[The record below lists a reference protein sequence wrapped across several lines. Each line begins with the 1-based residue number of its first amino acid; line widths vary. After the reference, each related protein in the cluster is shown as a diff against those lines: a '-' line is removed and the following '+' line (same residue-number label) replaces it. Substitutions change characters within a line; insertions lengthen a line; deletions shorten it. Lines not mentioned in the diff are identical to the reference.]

1 MKVILMGVMKLSIRE
16 KIGFG
21 AGDMAVNIV
30 MITMQLIIAY
40 FYTDIYGLD
49 PVDMGILFMVVRLI
63 DAFSDPVMGM
73 ITDKCHSKHGHYR
86 PFMLWFA
93 IPFGVA
99 VYLAFITPDLAYSYK
114 LAWAYFSYILL
125 TLIFTIVT
133 IPYISLIGVIT
144 DDPVERLSA
153 NGYRFVLVKVAAFLV
168 TIVVPALAL
177 YLGDGNMQDG
187 YQPAMGLMG
196 ILGSVLFLVC
206 FFTTK
211 ERIKPVIEKTK
222 LKEQAKLLLRND
234 QWLFLCVGLVLL
246 MCGIVIRGSV
256 GAYYA
261 KYYLNGGDAL
271 ISPFLAT
278 GVTASILAMIASTW
292 ITKFYCKIK
301 LFRYSQI
308 LTFVLCIAMYLTVGQ
323 DDIVLAFVFTFL
335 IWLFADMY
343 MPIFWSSIAEAVD
356 YGHRKT
362 GIRVS
367 GLAFGGISFCQKLGM
382 GIAGG
387 LLGYL
392 LSYFNYQA
400 DVEQSEFTLNG
411 IALLVTVIPAIF
423 HLAIGLIMRKY
434 FISNEYYD
442 EIASDLRLAE
452 SQ

>member
-1 MKVILMGVMKLSIRE
+1 MSAMKLSITE
-16 KIGFG
+16 KLGFG

-30 MITMQLIIAY
+30 MITMQLIIAF

-49 PVDMGILFMVVRLI
+49 PVDMGVLFMVVRLI

-73 ITDKCHSKHGHYR
+73 ITDKSHSRHGHYR

-99 VYLAFITPDLAYSYK
+99 VYLAFITPDVAYTYK

-125 TLIFTIVT
+125 TLMFTIVT

-144 DDPVERLSA
+144 DDPAERLSA

-168 TIVVPALAL
+168 TIVVPALAV

-196 ILGSVLFLVC
+196 ILGSALFLVC

-222 LKEQAKLLLRND
+222 LKEQARLLLRND
-234 QWLFLCVGLVLL
+234 QWLVLCAVLILL

-261 KYYLNGGDAL
+261 KYYLNGGDIL

>member
-1 MKVILMGVMKLSIRE
+1 MSAMKLSVRE
-16 KIGFG
+16 KLGFA

-30 MITMQLIIAY
+30 MMTMQLIIAF

-49 PVDMGILFMVVRLI
+49 PVDMGILFVVVRLI
-63 DAFSDPVMGM
+63 DAFSDPAMGM
-73 ITDKCHSKHGHYR
+73 ITDKCTSKHGHYR

-93 IPFGVA
+93 IPFGVG

-125 TLIFTIVT
+125 TLLFTIVT

-144 DDPVERLSA
+144 NDPAERLSA

-177 YLGDGNMQDG
+177 HLGDGNMRDG

-196 ILGSVLFLVC
+196 ILGSILFLVC

-222 LKEQAKLLLRND
+222 FKEQAKLLLRND
-234 QWLFLCVGLVLL
+234 QWLILCVVLVLV

-261 KYYLNGGDAL
+261 KYYLHGGDAL

-308 LTFVLCIAMYLTVGQ
+308 LTFVLCIAMYFTVGQ

-335 IWLFADMY
+335 IWFSADLY

-362 GIRVS
+362 GTRVS

-411 IALLVTVIPAIF
+411 IALLITVIPAIF
-423 HLAIGLIMRKY
+423 HLAIGLIMHRY
-434 FISNEYYD
+434 YISNEFYD
-442 EIASDLRLAE
+442 EIASDLELAN

>member
-1 MKVILMGVMKLSIRE
+1 MDVMKLSVTE
-16 KIGFG
+16 KLGFG

-49 PVDMGILFMVVRLI
+49 PADMGILFIVVRLI

-99 VYLAFITPDLAYSYK
+99 VYLAFITPDVAYSYK

-125 TLIFTIVT
+125 TLLFTIVT

-144 DDPVERLSA
+144 NDPAERLSA
-153 NGYRFVLVKVAAFLV
+153 NGYRFFLVKIAAFLV

-177 YLGDGNMQDG
+177 YLGDGNIRDG

-196 ILGSVLFLVC
+196 ILGSALFLVC

-211 ERIKPVIEKTK
+211 ERIKPVIEKTNFR
-222 LKEQAKLLLRND
+222 EQVRLLLRND
-234 QWLFLCVGLVLL
+234 QWLLLCAALIML
-246 MCGIVIRGSV
+246 MCGFVIRGSV
-256 GAYYA
+256 ATYYA
-261 KYYLNGGDAL
+261 KYYLKGGDEL

-278 GVTASILAMIASTW
+278 GVAASILAMIASTW
-292 ITKFYCKIK
+292 ITKFYCKVK
-301 LFRYSQI
+301 LLRYSQL
-308 LTFVLCIAMYLTVGQ
+308 LTFALSIAMYFMVGQ
-323 DDIVLAFVFTFL
+323 DDRVLAFLFTFL
-335 IWLFADMY
+335 IWFAADLY
-343 MPIFWSSIAEAVD
+343 SPIFWSSIAEAVD

-367 GLAFGGISFCQKLGM
+367 GLAFGGISFCQKFGM
-382 GIAGG
+382 GVAGG
-387 LLGYL
+387 LLGAL

-411 IALLVTVIPAIF
+411 IALMVTIIPAFF
-423 HLAIGLIMRKY
+423 HLGVGLIMRGY
-434 FISNEYYD
+434 LISNEYYH
-442 EIASDLRLAE
+442 EISADLKLAE
-452 SQ
+452 NR

>member
-1 MKVILMGVMKLSIRE
+1 MSVMKLSIGE
-16 KIGFG
+16 KLGFG

-30 MITMQLIIAY
+30 MITMQLIIAF

-49 PVDMGILFMVVRLI
+49 PVDMGILFIVVRLI
-63 DAFSDPVMGM
+63 DAVSDPVMGM
-73 ITDKCHSKHGHYR
+73 ITDKCKSKHGHYR

-144 DDPVERLSA
+144 DDPAERLSA

-222 LKEQAKLLLRND
+222 LKEQAKLLLGND
-234 QWLFLCVGLVLL
+234 QWLLLCVVLVLL

-261 KYYLNGGDAL
+261 KYYLNGGDTL

-278 GVTASILAMIASTW
+278 GVTASIFAMIASTW
-292 ITKFYCKIK
+292 ITKYYCKVK

-308 LTFVLCIAMYLTVGQ
+308 LTFILCIAMYFIVGQ

-335 IWLFADMY
+335 IWFSADLY

-362 GIRVS
+362 GTRVS

-400 DVEQSEFTLNG
+400 DAEQSEFTLNG
-411 IALLVTVIPAIF
+411 IALLVTVIPALF
-423 HLAIGLIMRKY
+423 HLAIGLIMHKY
-434 FISNEYYD
+434 YISNEYYD
-442 EIASDLRLAE
+442 EIASDLKLANG
-452 SQ
+452 Q

>member
-1 MKVILMGVMKLSIRE
+1 MSVMKLSVRE
-16 KIGFG
+16 KLGFA

-30 MITMQLIIAY
+30 MMTMQLIIAF

-49 PVDMGILFMVVRLI
+49 PVDMGILFVVVRLI
-63 DAFSDPVMGM
+63 DAFSDPAMGM
-73 ITDKCHSKHGHYR
+73 ITDKCTSKHGHYR

-93 IPFGVA
+93 IPFGVG

-125 TLIFTIVT
+125 TLLFTIVT

-144 DDPVERLSA
+144 NDPAERLSA

-177 YLGDGNMQDG
+177 HLGDGNMRDG

-196 ILGSVLFLVC
+196 ILGSILFLVC

-222 LKEQAKLLLRND
+222 FKEQAKLLLRND
-234 QWLFLCVGLVLL
+234 QWLILCVVLVLV

-261 KYYLNGGDAL
+261 KYYLHGGDAL

-308 LTFVLCIAMYLTVGQ
+308 LTFVLCIAMYFTVGQ

-335 IWLFADMY
+335 IWFSADLY

-362 GIRVS
+362 GTRVS

-411 IALLVTVIPAIF
+411 IALLITVIPAIF
-423 HLAIGLIMRKY
+423 HLAIGLIMHRY
-434 FISNEYYD
+434 YISNEFYD
-442 EIASDLRLAE
+442 EIASDLELAN

>member
-1 MKVILMGVMKLSIRE
+1 MAVMKLSVTE
-16 KIGFG
+16 KLGFG

-49 PVDMGILFMVVRLI
+49 PADMGVLFIVVRLI

-73 ITDKCHSKHGHYR
+73 ITDRCNSKHGHYR

-99 VYLAFITPDLAYSYK
+99 VYLAFITPDLAYAYK
-114 LAWAYFSYILL
+114 LAYAYFSYILL
-125 TLIFTIVT
+125 TLLFTIVT

-144 DDPVERLSA
+144 NDPAERLSA

-168 TIVVPALAL
+168 TIVVPALAF
-177 YLGDGNMQDG
+177 YLGDGNIQDG

-196 ILGSVLFLVC
+196 ILGSILFLVC

-211 ERIKPVIEKTK
+211 ERIKPVIEKAK
-222 LKEQAKLLLRND
+222 LKEQARLLLRND
-234 QWLFLCVGLVLL
+234 QWLLLCAVLILL
-246 MCGIVIRGSV
+246 MCAFVIRGSV
-256 GAYYA
+256 GTYYA
-261 KYYLNGGDAL
+261 KYYLNGGDSL

-292 ITKFYCKIK
+292 ITKFYCKIR

-308 LTFVLCIAMYLTVGQ
+308 LTSVLCIAMYFAVGQ
-323 DDIVLAFVFTFL
+323 GDIFLAFLFTFL
-335 IWLFADMY
+335 IWFFADLY

-367 GLAFGGISFCQKLGM
+367 GLAFGGISFCQKFGM
-382 GIAGG
+382 GVAGG
-387 LLGYL
+387 LLGSL

-400 DVEQSEFTLNG
+400 DVDQSDFTLNG
-411 IALLVTVIPAIF
+411 LALMVTIIPAVF
-423 HLAIGLIMRKY
+423 HLATGLIMRRY
-434 FISNEYYD
+434 LISNEYYD
-442 EIASDLRLAE
+442 EIASDLELAK

>member
-1 MKVILMGVMKLSIRE
+1 MSEMKLSIGE

-49 PVDMGILFMVVRLI
+49 PADMGVLFIVVRLI
-63 DAFSDPVMGM
+63 DAISDPVMGI
-73 ITDKCHSKHGHYR
+73 ITDKCNSKHGHYR
-86 PFMLWFA
+86 PFLLWFA

-144 DDPVERLSA
+144 DDPAERLSA

-177 YLGDGNMQDG
+177 YLGDGNMRDG

-196 ILGSVLFLVC
+196 ILGSILFLIC

-211 ERIKPVIEKTK
+211 ERIKPVIEKMK
-222 LKEQAKLLLRND
+222 FKQQAKLLLRND
-234 QWLFLCVGLVLL
+234 QWLLLCVVLVLL

-261 KYYLNGGDAL
+261 KYYLNGGDTL

-292 ITKFYCKIK
+292 ITKYYCKVK

-308 LTFVLCIAMYLTVGQ
+308 LTFVLCIAMYFMVGQ

-335 IWLFADMY
+335 IWFSADLY

-362 GIRVS
+362 GTRVS

-382 GIAGG
+382 GVAGG

-400 DVEQSEFTLNG
+400 DVEQSAFTLNG
-411 IALLVTVIPAIF
+411 IALLVTVIPALF
-423 HLAIGLIMRKY
+423 HLAVGLIMHKY
-434 FISNEYYD
+434 YISNEYYH
-442 EIASDLRLAE
+442 EIAADLRLSN

>member
-1 MKVILMGVMKLSIRE
+1 MSAMKLSITE
-16 KIGFG
+16 KLGFG

-49 PVDMGILFMVVRLI
+49 PADMGVLFVVVRLI

-73 ITDKCHSKHGHYR
+73 ITDKCNSKHGHYR

-99 VYLAFITPDLAYSYK
+99 VYLAFITPDVAYSYK

-125 TLIFTIVT
+125 TLLFTVVT

-144 DDPVERLSA
+144 NDPAERLSA

-168 TIVVPALAL
+168 TIVVPALAS
-177 YLGDGNMQDG
+177 YLGDGNMRDG

-196 ILGSVLFLVC
+196 ILGSILFLVC

-222 LKEQAKLLLRND
+222 LKEQARLLLRND
-234 QWLFLCVGLVLL
+234 QWILLCIVLILL

-308 LTFVLCIAMYLTVGQ
+308 LTFALCIAMYFIVGQ
-323 DDIVLAFVFTFL
+323 DDIALAFSFTFL
-335 IWLFADMY
+335 IWFAADMY

-362 GIRVS
+362 GTRVS
-367 GLAFGGISFCQKLGM
+367 GLAFGGISFCQKFGM
-382 GIAGG
+382 GVAGG
-387 LLGYL
+387 LLGSL
-392 LSYFNYQA
+392 LSYFNYHP

-411 IALLVTVIPAIF
+411 LALLVTVIPALF
-423 HLAIGLIMRKY
+423 HLGVGLVMRKY
-434 FISNEYYD
+434 LISNAYYN
-442 EIASDLRLAE
+442 EISSDLELA
-452 SQ
+452 SSR

>member
-1 MKVILMGVMKLSIRE
+1 MGVMKLSVAE
-16 KIGFG
+16 KLGFG

-49 PVDMGILFMVVRLI
+49 PADMGVLFIVVRLI

-73 ITDKCHSKHGHYR
+73 ITDRCNSKHGHYR

-114 LAWAYFSYILL
+114 LAYAYFSYILL
-125 TLIFTIVT
+125 TLLFTIVT

-144 DDPVERLSA
+144 NDPAERLSA

-168 TIVVPALAL
+168 TIVVPALAF
-177 YLGDGNMQDG
+177 YLGDGNIQDG

-222 LKEQAKLLLRND
+222 LKEQARLLLRND
-234 QWLFLCVGLVLL
+234 QWLLLCAVLILL
-246 MCGIVIRGSV
+246 MCAFVIRGSV
-256 GAYYA
+256 GTYYA

-292 ITKFYCKIK
+292 ITKFYCKLR
-301 LFRYSQI
+301 LFRYSQVI
-308 LTFVLCIAMYLTVGQ
+308 TFVLCVAMYFIVDR
-323 DDIVLAFVFTFL
+323 DDVFLAFLFTFL
-335 IWLFADMY
+335 IWFSADLY

-367 GLAFGGISFCQKLGM
+367 GLAFGGISFCQKFGM
-382 GIAGG
+382 GVAGG
-387 LLGYL
+387 LLGTL

-400 DVEQSEFTLNG
+400 DVEQSDFTLNG
-411 IALLVTVIPAIF
+411 LALMVTVIPAFF
-423 HLAIGLIMRKY
+423 HLAIGLVMREY
-434 FISNEYYD
+434 FISNKYYD
-442 EIASDLRLAE
+442 EIASDLELAK
-452 SQ
+452 SP

>member
-1 MKVILMGVMKLSIRE
+1 MSVMKLSITE
-16 KIGFG
+16 KLGFG

-49 PVDMGILFMVVRLI
+49 PADMGILFIVVRLI

-73 ITDKCHSKHGHYR
+73 ITDKCNSKHGHYR

-99 VYLAFITPDLAYSYK
+99 VYLAFITPDVAYSYK

-125 TLIFTIVT
+125 TLLFTIVT

-144 DDPVERLSA
+144 DDPAERLSA

-177 YLGDGNMQDG
+177 YLGDGNIRDG

-196 ILGSVLFLVC
+196 ILGSILFLVC

-234 QWLFLCVGLVLL
+234 QWLLLCVALVLL

-261 KYYLNGGDAL
+261 KYYLNGGDIL

-292 ITKFYCKIK
+292 ITKFYCKVK

-308 LTFVLCIAMYLTVGQ
+308 LTFVLCIAMYLIVGQ

-335 IWLFADMY
+335 IWFAADLY

-362 GIRVS
+362 GTRVS
-367 GLAFGGISFCQKLGM
+367 GLAFGGISFCQKFGM
-382 GIAGG
+382 GVAGG

-411 IALLVTVIPAIF
+411 IALLVTIIPAIF
-423 HLAIGLIMRKY
+423 HLAIGLIMYKY
-434 FISNEYYD
+434 FISNKYYD
-442 EIASDLRLAE
+442 EIASDLKLANNL
-452 SQ
+452 

>member
-1 MKVILMGVMKLSIRE
+1 MSEMKLSIGE

-49 PVDMGILFMVVRLI
+49 PADMAVLFIVVRLI

-73 ITDKCHSKHGHYR
+73 ITDKCNSKHGHYR

-99 VYLAFITPDLAYSYK
+99 VYLAFITPDVAYSYK

-125 TLIFTIVT
+125 TLLFTIVT

-144 DDPVERLSA
+144 DDPAERLSA

-177 YLGDGNMQDG
+177 YLGDGNIQDG

-234 QWLFLCVGLVLL
+234 QWLLLCVVLVLL

-292 ITKFYCKIK
+292 ITKFYCKVK

-308 LTFVLCIAMYLTVGQ
+308 LTFVLCIAMYFTVGQ

-335 IWLFADMY
+335 VWFAADIY
-343 MPIFWSSIAEAVD
+343 MPIFWASIAEAVD

-367 GLAFGGISFCQKLGM
+367 GLAFGGISFCQKFGM
-382 GIAGG
+382 GVAGG

-411 IALLVTVIPAIF
+411 IALLVTVIPALF
-423 HLAIGLIMRKY
+423 HLAVGFIMHRY
-434 FISNEYYD
+434 FIGNEYYD
-442 EIASDLRLAE
+442 EIASDLKLAK
-452 SQ
+452 S

>member
-1 MKVILMGVMKLSIRE
+1 MR
-16 KIGFG
+16 
-21 AGDMAVNIV
+21 
-30 MITMQLIIAY
+30 
-40 FYTDIYGLD
+40 
-49 PVDMGILFMVVRLI
+49 
-63 DAFSDPVMGM
+63 
-73 ITDKCHSKHGHYR
+73 
-86 PFMLWFA
+86 
-93 IPFGVA
+93 
-99 VYLAFITPDLAYSYK
+99 
-114 LAWAYFSYILL
+114 
-125 TLIFTIVT
+125 
-133 IPYISLIGVIT
+133 
-144 DDPVERLSA
+144 
-153 NGYRFVLVKVAAFLV
+153 
-168 TIVVPALAL
+168 
-177 YLGDGNMQDG
+177 DG

-196 ILGSVLFLVC
+196 ILGSILFLVC
-206 FFTTK
+206 FFNTK

-222 LKEQAKLLLRND
+222 FKEQAKLLLRND
-234 QWLFLCVGLVLL
+234 QWLILCVVLVLV

-261 KYYLNGGDAL
+261 KYYLHGGDAL

-308 LTFVLCIAMYLTVGQ
+308 LTFVLCIAMYFAVGQ
-323 DDIVLAFVFTFL
+323 DDIILAFVFTFL
-335 IWLFADMY
+335 IWFSADLY

-362 GIRVS
+362 GTRVS

-400 DVEQSEFTLNG
+400 DAEQSEFTLNG
-411 IALLVTVIPAIF
+411 IALLITVIPAIF
-423 HLAIGLIMRKY
+423 HLAIGLIMHRY
-434 FISNEYYD
+434 YISNELYD
-442 EIASDLRLAE
+442 EIASDLELAN

>member
-1 MKVILMGVMKLSIRE
+1 MSDMKLSIGE
-16 KIGFG
+16 KLGFG

-30 MITMQLIIAY
+30 MITMQLIIAF

-49 PVDMGILFMVVRLI
+49 PADMGVLFIVVRLI
-63 DAFSDPVMGM
+63 DAFSDPVMGL

-99 VYLAFITPDLAYSYK
+99 VYLAFITPDIAYSYK

-125 TLIFTIVT
+125 TLLFTIVT

-144 DDPVERLSA
+144 DDPAERLSA

-177 YLGDGNMQDG
+177 YLGDGNMRDG

-222 LKEQAKLLLRND
+222 LKVQAKLLLKND
-234 QWLFLCVGLVLL
+234 QWLLLCAVLVLL

-261 KYYLNGGDAL
+261 KYYLNGGDIL

-301 LFRYSQI
+301 LFKYSQI
-308 LTFVLCIAMYLTVGQ
+308 STFVLCIAMYLTVGQ
-323 DDIVLAFVFTFL
+323 DDIILAFVFTFL
-335 IWLFADMY
+335 IWFSADLY

-362 GIRVS
+362 GTRVS
-367 GLAFGGISFCQKLGM
+367 GLAFGGISFCQKFGM
-382 GIAGG
+382 GVAGG

-392 LSYFNYQA
+392 LSYFNYRA
-400 DVEQSEFTLNG
+400 DVDQSEFTLNG

-423 HLAIGLIMRKY
+423 HLAVGLIMQRY

-442 EIASDLRLAE
+442 EIASDLNLAK

>member
-1 MKVILMGVMKLSIRE
+1 MSAMKLSITE
-16 KIGFG
+16 KLGFG

-30 MITMQLIIAY
+30 MITMQLIIAF

-49 PVDMGILFMVVRLI
+49 PVDMGVLFMVVRLI

-73 ITDKCHSKHGHYR
+73 ITDKSHSRHGHYR

-99 VYLAFITPDLAYSYK
+99 VYLAFITPDVAYTYK

-125 TLIFTIVT
+125 TLMFTIVT

-144 DDPVERLSA
+144 DDPAERLSA

-168 TIVVPALAL
+168 TIVVPALAV

-196 ILGSVLFLVC
+196 ILGSALFLVC

-234 QWLFLCVGLVLL
+234 QWLLLCVVLVLL

-392 LSYFNYQA
+392 LSYFKYQA